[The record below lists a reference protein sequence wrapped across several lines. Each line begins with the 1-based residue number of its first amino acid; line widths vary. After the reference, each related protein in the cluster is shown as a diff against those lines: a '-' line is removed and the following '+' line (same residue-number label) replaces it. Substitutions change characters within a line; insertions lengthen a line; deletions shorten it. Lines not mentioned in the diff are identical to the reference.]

1 METIYVL
8 RKELFFKPEGSTL
21 LGTLFTRLIS
31 NTTSKKMKFSIMDS
45 VCRIYLRKEK
55 ENVWFIKKQNNWSYN
70 WAMRNTGWNIF
81 P

>member
-1 METIYVL
+1 MFCTILLSSFLNGNNL
-8 RKELFFKPEGSTL
+8 RPKKGIIFQTEGSTL

-55 ENVWFIKKQNNWSYN
+55 ENV
-70 WAMRNTGWNIF
+70 
-81 P
+81 

>member
-55 ENVWFIKKQNNWSYN
+55 ENV
-70 WAMRNTGWNIF
+70 
-81 P
+81 